1 MYDIIDLNSKLVG
14 EIREIAQGLNIPKF
28 ESFKKQELIYKIL
41 DLQAMSGAK
50 MK

>member
-28 ESFKKQELIYKIL
+28 ESFKNKNLFTKF
-41 DLQAMSGAK
+41 
-50 MK
+50 